1 MIKVSVLLPIHK
13 ESNMLHEAIISLK
26 NQIFESYEIIIL
38 IDGINEKLKNTLIKR
53 YNSDILK
60 KFIIVKYYK
69 KKLGLTNLLNK
80 GILSANAN
88 LIMRNDYDDLSNP
101 LRMQKQFKIF
111 QNDKNIKMVYSYFY
125 FLKNNKKLSKR
136 SPNFSKKKLRNIL
149 IYKNPIAHS
158 SVMFDK
164 NHIIKLGLYNENF
177 KVSQDFEL
185 WGRVINNN
193 INAVS
198 LIREY
203 LVKIRLNNE
212 NISSLNSVNQ
222 RSNSVI
228 ICLQNKFYPRSYIYC
243 KDISNFLLINNL
255 TDNEKNYFY
264 ALSFAYLY
272 ETRHDFKFNLN
283 ILISVILIYITH
295 KSLLLNRLLNY
306 LKTKF

>member
-1 MIKVSVLLPIHK
+1 M
-13 ESNMLHEAIISLK
+13 
-26 NQIFESYEIIIL
+26 
-38 IDGINEKLKNTLIKR
+38 
-53 YNSDILK
+53 
-60 KFIIVKYYK
+60 
-69 KKLGLTNLLNK
+69 
-80 GILSANAN
+80 
-88 LIMRNDYDDLSNP
+88 
-101 LRMQKQFKIF
+101 
-111 QNDKNIKMVYSYFY
+111 FY
-125 FLKNNKKLSKR
+125 
-136 SPNFSKKKLRNIL
+136 
-149 IYKNPIAHS
+149 
-158 SVMFDK
+158 K

-255 TDNEKNYFY
+255 NDNEKNYFY

-306 LKTKF
+306 LKTIF